1 MIRIALDAMGGDLG
15 PREAVQGAILAL
27 KQAPGPMAV
36 VLTGDE
42 PVLRDLIAQCGGAGL
57 PLEVVHTTQV
67 VEMSDTP
74 TVALKTKPDSSLTVC
89 VGLQKKGLVQASV
102 SPGNTGAMMAASL
115 MILGRAGKISRP
127 TVATVLPTATNKV
140 VMVDSGANVDEKPI
154 QLMQFAVCGAIYSKH
169 VLGVENPRVGLLNMG
184 EEDHKG
190 TEVVAETYKLLKASH
205 LNFVGNV
212 EGHDIPRGGIDVLV
226 TPGFTGNVVLKLY
239 EGMGEYMAHTFQKAL
254 SGEHFDAIFEKWNY
268 ENEAGGL
275 LLGLDGTSVIM
286 HGRSSARAYV
296 SGLHIAYRMASA
308 SVHRKIAAEIE
319 TMETP
324 A

>member
-15 PREAVQGAILAL
+15 PREAVQGAIQAL

-57 PLEVVHTTQV
+57 PLEVVHTTQI

-115 MILGRAGKISRP
+115 MILGRAGKVSRP

-154 QLMQFAVCGAIYSKH
+154 QLMQFAVCGSIYSKH

-212 EGHDIPRGGIDVLV
+212 EGHDIPKGGIDVLV

-239 EGMGEYMAHTFQKAL
+239 EGMGEYMAHTFKHAL
-254 SGEHFDAIFEKWNY
+254 SGPHFDAIFETWNY

-296 SGLHIAYRMASA
+296 SGLHVAYRMASA

-319 TMETP
+319 TLETP